1 MLRYRYR
8 KDRSLSARFRHRS
21 GRTMAVSREEAL
33 AIVEQYITDRRLTRH
48 ILAVEAAMRAL
59 ARRLGTDEERWGLAG
74 LLHDID
80 IELVDRDFTRHG
92 SKAGAILT
100 GLGVDH
106 EIIEAVAMHNESWH
120 GRERTSQFQ
129 HALAASDRLT
139 FVIISVG
146 RSLPDKRLHGVI
158 VDAVME
164 RLHSAEFRTKPEYEN
179 ILECERIGIPLREF
193 VSICLEA
200 MKAESDRLGM

>member
-1 MLRYRYR
+1 
-8 KDRSLSARFRHRS
+8 
-21 GRTMAVSREEAL
+21 MAVSREEAL
-33 AIVEQYITDRRLTRH
+33 AVVEQYISDRRLIRH
-48 ILAVEAAMRAL
+48 ILATETVMRAL
-59 ARRLGTDEERWGLAG
+59 ARRLGRDEIKWGLAG

-100 GLGVDH
+100 GLGVDD
-106 EIIEAVAMHNESWH
+106 EIIDAVTMHNESWH
-120 GRERTSQFQ
+120 GRGRISEFQ
-129 HALAASDRLT
+129 YALAASDRLT

-146 RSLPDKRLHGVI
+146 RALPDKALKGVT
-158 VDAVME
+158 VDTVME
-164 RLHSAEFRTKPEYEN
+164 RLQSQTFKAMPEYEN

-193 VSICLEA
+193 VTICVEA